1 MNQFFNDAIHNQA
14 FIGANLKALRQSCD
28 KTLEEL
34 ALSGGISDSYLSLV
48 ESGKR
53 SIKPMILRSMLLEC
67 GMSLG
72 YFLSQIQLLLNEQDV
87 IKPASTNTIISK
99 FNQSVLLAGNR
110 IPNEFSLVL
119 HRIMESPDSHQLIS
133 CYLPAETAVHE
144 TQLHTRTPIQVVVN
158 DGVVLLEYHKAE
170 YILKKYDECSIE
182 ADSTFMLRNYTQSYS
197 SFTMVCYGGGF

>member
-1 MNQFFNDAIHNQA
+1 MNQFFNDAIYNQA

-72 YFLSQIQLLLNEQDV
+72 YFLSQVQLLLNKQEV
-87 IKPASTNTIISK
+87 IKHESANTIVSK
-99 FNQSVLLAGNR
+99 FNQSVLLSGSRAA
-110 IPNEFSLVL
+110 NEFSLIL
-119 HRIMESPDSHQLIS
+119 HRVMDSPDSHQLIS
-133 CYLPAETAVHE
+133 CYLPAETAIHD

-170 YILKKYDECSIE
+170 YILKKYDECLVE
-182 ADSTFMLRNYTQSYS
+182 ADSTFMLRNYTQSDS
-197 SFTMVCYGGGF
+197 AFTMICYNGGF